1 MIHQSL
7 FISIQNSPTRILIVF
22 LKYIQVQDMKKMLY
36 TLKELLLLPNRYL
49 DQTL

>member
-22 LKYIQVQDMKKMLY
+22 LKYIQVQDMKKKKKNAIH
-36 TLKELLLLPNRYL
+36 TERVIVITQQVP
-49 DQTL
+49 